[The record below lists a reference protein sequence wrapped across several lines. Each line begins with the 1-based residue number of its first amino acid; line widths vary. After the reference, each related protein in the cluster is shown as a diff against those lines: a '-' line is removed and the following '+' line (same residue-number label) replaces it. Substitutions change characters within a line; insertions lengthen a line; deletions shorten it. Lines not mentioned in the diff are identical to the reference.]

1 MFLLLHL
8 LLVID
13 ALIGITSTS
22 LSLVFRISNG
32 IVKKLLKSMRKKIK
46 KQIKLLL
53 ARRKLNTIENV
64 ISKALTDNKLNQKEF
79 RTIINE
85 KSKYYN

>member
-53 ARRKLNTIENV
+53 ARRKLNSIENV

>member
-1 MFLLLHL
+1 MLHL

-53 ARRKLNTIENV
+53 ARRKLNSIENV
-64 ISKALTDNKLNQKEF
+64 TSKALTDNKFNQEEF
-79 RTIINE
+79 RTIMNE
-85 KSKYYN
+85 KSKYYI

>member
-1 MFLLLHL
+1 MLHL

-53 ARRKLNTIENV
+53 ARRKLNSIENV
-64 ISKALTDNKLNQKEF
+64 ISKALTDNKFNQEEF

-85 KSKYYN
+85 KSKYYI

>member
-53 ARRKLNTIENV
+53 ARRKLNSIENV
-64 ISKALTDNKLNQKEF
+64 ISKALTDNKFNQEEF

-85 KSKYYN
+85 KSKYYI

>member
-13 ALIGITSTS
+13 ALTGIASTS
-22 LSLVFRISNG
+22 LSLVFRISNR

-46 KQIKLLL
+46 KQILLL
-53 ARRKLNTIENV
+53 ARRKLNSIENV
-64 ISKALTDNKLNQKEF
+64 ISRALTDNNFNQEEF

-85 KSKYYN
+85 TWKYYN

>member
-1 MFLLLHL
+1 MVAFLLLHL

-53 ARRKLNTIENV
+53 ARRKLNSIENV
-64 ISKALTDNKLNQKEF
+64 ISKALTDNNLIK
-79 RTIINE
+79 
-85 KSKYYN
+85 KSLGQL

>member
-1 MFLLLHL
+1 
-8 LLVID
+8 
-13 ALIGITSTS
+13 
-22 LSLVFRISNG
+22 
-32 IVKKLLKSMRKKIK
+32 MRKKIK

-53 ARRKLNTIENV
+53 AKRKLNSIENV

-79 RTIINE
+79 RTIVNE